1 MSCFRQLK
9 NPPTADEVFTDRQI
23 QSIQADLKRFHVN
36 AQVTFMISI
45 LEILGCVTQVVLL
58 VVFKTGTF
66 PTLING
72 MFLWSIVLPYAFL
85 MNTSHNKQRIIQ
97 SGWANIFKNI
107 FKLPHNQIVNASNEP
122 QKEVNKPRNLG
133 VVSTNSALPTTDL
146 KRIRTKSLSTCTLNK
161 NRSADP
167 NLNSKSLKQLNK
179 KRITLE
185 TPEIRYGTLDVLSL
199 VRVNKHVPACKF
211 MEQDLI
217 LTDLEQESDEI
228 FNFKDQ

>member
-1 MSCFRQLK
+1 
-9 NPPTADEVFTDRQI
+9 
-23 QSIQADLKRFHVN
+23 
-36 AQVTFMISI
+36 MISI

-133 VVSTNSALPTTDL
+133 VVSTNSALPTTDM
-146 KRIRTKSLSTCTLNK
+146 KRTNNKSLSTCTLNK
-161 NRSADP
+161 IRSVYS
-167 NLNSKSLKQLNK
+167 NLNLKSL
-179 KRITLE
+179 
-185 TPEIRYGTLDVLSL
+185 
-199 VRVNKHVPACKF
+199 
-211 MEQDLI
+211 
-217 LTDLEQESDEI
+217 
-228 FNFKDQ
+228 